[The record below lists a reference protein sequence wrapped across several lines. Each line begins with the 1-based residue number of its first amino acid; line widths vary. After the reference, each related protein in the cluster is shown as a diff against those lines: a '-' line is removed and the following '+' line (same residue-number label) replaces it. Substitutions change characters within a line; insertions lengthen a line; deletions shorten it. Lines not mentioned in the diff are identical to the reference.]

1 MDLGD
6 TMTKLILLRGN
17 SGSGKTTIAHKL
29 QNMLGNGVMC
39 VGQDEIRRH
48 MLNVSDSPGN
58 LSIELIKDITAYGI
72 AHCKYVILE
81 GIFNKEKYGNMLQSI
96 ISNAHIKSYIY
107 YFDLPYAETVRRHHT
122 KAYTDFSAEK
132 LASWFVGKDT
142 LNVKNEKLITEMMT
156 QNDILTMIMN
166 DLHDE

>member
-1 MDLGD
+1 M
-6 TMTKLILLRGN
+6 
-17 SGSGKTTIAHKL
+17 
-29 QNMLGNGVMC
+29 
-39 VGQDEIRRH
+39 
-48 MLNVSDSPGN
+48 
-58 LSIELIKDITAYGI
+58 
-72 AHCKYVILE
+72 
-81 GIFNKEKYGNMLQSI
+81 
-96 ISNAHIKSYIY
+96 
-107 YFDLPYAETVRRHHT
+107 RRHHT

>member
-1 MDLGD
+1 
-6 TMTKLILLRGN
+6 MTKLILLRGN
-17 SGSGKTTIAHKL
+17 SGSGKTTIARNL
-29 QNMLGNGVMC
+29 QSMLGNGVMR

-48 MLNVSDSPGN
+48 MLNVSDRPDN
-58 LSIELIKDITAYGI
+58 LAIELIKYITLFGI
-72 AHCKYVILE
+72 AHCKYVIVE

-96 ISNAHIKSYIY
+96 ISSTHIKSYIY
-107 YFDLPYAETVRRHHT
+107 YFDLPYAETVRRHHSKT
-122 KAYTDFSAEK
+122 YTDFCAQK
-132 LASWFVGKDT
+132 LASWFVEKDT